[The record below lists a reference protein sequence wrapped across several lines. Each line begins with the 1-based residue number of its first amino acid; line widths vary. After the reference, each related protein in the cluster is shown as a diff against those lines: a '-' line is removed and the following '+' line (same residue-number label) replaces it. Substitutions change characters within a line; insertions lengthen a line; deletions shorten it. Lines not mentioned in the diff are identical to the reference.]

1 MIDNQLL
8 TVFVALL
15 TLTSVILFFIA
26 DHFSR
31 KLANS
36 KAEEKRALSN
46 AEHWRSMW
54 ERERT
59 ENKKITERIAEQ
71 ERAIMYLVDC
81 DDTGVVGV
89 RVKVIAGHEANP
101 K

>member
-1 MIDNQLL
+1 
-8 TVFVALL
+8 
-15 TLTSVILFFIA
+15 
-26 DHFSR
+26 
-31 KLANS
+31 
-36 KAEEKRALSN
+36 
-46 AEHWRSMW
+46 MW

-59 ENKKITERIAEQ
+59 ENKKMTERIAEQ

-81 DDTGVVGV
+81 DDTVVVGV

>member
-15 TLTSVILFFIA
+15 TLTSVILYFIA
-26 DHFSR
+26 NHFSR
-31 KLANS
+31 ELTNS
-36 KAEEKRALSN
+36 QAAEKRALSN
-46 AEHWRSMW
+46 ADHWRSMW

-59 ENKKITERIAEQ
+59 ENKKMTERIAEQ

-89 RVKVIAGHEANP
+89 RVKVITKTSE
-101 K
+101 